1 MDLSYRKSAF
11 VLRAVWLRLATVCT
25 VIGTIGRDARLQPGA
40 AGGGLLPPERGGGS
54 GGRGPKSTF
63 RVLENSAPHL
73 LDVDGESGLLY
84 TKQRIDREALC
95 QRSAKCQLSLEVFA
109 NDQEICMIKV
119 EIQDLND
126 NAPAFPSDQVDMD
139 ISENAAPGTRFP
151 LTSAHDPDAGD
162 NGLRTYLLT
171 RDDYGLF
178 SLDVKSRGD
187 GTKFPELVIQK
198 PLDREEQSHHTL
210 VLTALDG
217 GDPPRSGTVQINVRL
232 IDSNDNSPVFEAA
245 SYVVELPEN
254 APLGTAVIDL
264 NATDADEGTNGE
276 VLYSFS
282 GYAPE
287 RVRDLFSIDP
297 QSGLIRVKGNLD
309 YEESGLI
316 EIDVQAR
323 DLGPNPIPAHCKV
336 TVRLIDRNDNAPTIG
351 FVSVRQGALSEAAP
365 PGTVIALVR
374 VTDRDSGKNG
384 QLQCRVLGGG
394 GGPGAIPF
402 ALEENY
408 DNFYTVV
415 TDRPLDREAQ
425 DEYNVTIVARDGGS
439 PPLNST
445 KSFSVR
451 ILDEND
457 NPPRFSKS
465 LYVLQVPEN
474 NIPGE
479 YLGSVLAQDPDL
491 GQNGT
496 VSYSILPGHVGDVSI
511 YTYVS
516 VNPTNGAIYALR
528 SFNYEQTKHFEF
540 RVLAKDSGSPH
551 RESNATVRVTVLDVN
566 DNAPLIVLPAL
577 INDTAELQVPRNAG
591 VGYPV
596 GTVRA
601 LDSDFGESGR
611 LTYEIVEG
619 NEEHLF
625 EMDPTSGEIRTLHPY
640 WEELSP
646 VAELVVKVSDH
657 GKPSLS
663 AVAKLIVRALAG
675 PLPEAGEPQVN
686 GEQHRRPHWDLSLP
700 LIVTLSTVSIILL
713 AAMITIAVKCKREN
727 KEIRTYNCRI
737 AEYSHPQLGG
747 GGGSGGG
754 GGGSGSG
761 GGKGKKK
768 KISKNDIML
777 VPSEGEDSRG
787 PLNVMNVVSS
797 PSLATSP
804 MYFDYQTRLPLSS
817 PRSEVMYLKPASNN
831 LTVPQG
837 HVGCHTSF
845 TGQGTNASEAPPS
858 RMSIIQTDNF
868 PAEPN
873 YMGSRQQFV
882 QSSSTFK
889 DPERASLRDSGHGD
903 SDQADSDQDTNKGS
917 CCDMS
922 VREALKMK
930 TTSTK
935 SQPLE
940 QAFPTLLSF
949 AILTLHTITSRLQ
962 SVELLLP
969 EQQGRGQRPIVGICG
984 PARCEEGKFSEQEEC
999 VNCTD
1004 ECRVLG
1010 HSDRCWM
1017 PQFPAASQAENAD
1030 YRTNLFVPTV
1040 EANVETETY
1049 ETVNPTGKKT
1059 FCTFGKDKREHT
1071 ILIANVKPYLKAK
1084 RALSPLLQEVPSAS
1098 SSPTKTCIEPCTS
1111 TKGPLDGC
1119 EVKSGALAEP
1129 SSQYLPTDS
1138 QYLSPSKQSKDAPPF
1153 IASDQMARAFAD
1165 VHSRVSRD
1173 SSEMDSVLEQLDR
1186 STRDLGRES
1195 VDAEE
1200 VVREIDKLLQDC
1212 RGSDPVAV
1220 RK

>member
-1 MDLSYRKSAF
+1 MYLSICCCFLLWAPALTLKNLNYSVPEEQGAG
-11 VLRAVWLRLATVCT
+11 T
-25 VIGTIGRDARLQPGA
+25 VIGNIGKDARLQPG
-40 AGGGLLPPERGGGS
+40 LPPAERGGGGGG
-54 GGRGPKSTF
+54 GGRSKSGSY

-73 LDVDGESGLLY
+73 LDVDADSGLLY
-84 TKQRIDREALC
+84 TKQRIDRESLC
-95 QRSAKCQLSLEVFA
+95 RHNAKCQLSLEVFA
-109 NDQEICMIKV
+109 NDKEICMIKV
-119 EIQDLND
+119 EIQDIND
-126 NAPAFPSDQVDMD
+126 NAPSFPSDQIEMD

-151 LTSAHDPDAGD
+151 LTSAHDPDAGE

-171 RDDYGLF
+171 RDDHGLF
-178 SLDVKSRGD
+178 ALDVKSRGD

-198 PLDREEQSHHTL
+198 ALDREQQNHHTL

-217 GDPPRSGTVQINVRL
+217 GEPPRSATVQINVKV
-232 IDSNDNSPVFEAA
+232 IDSNDNSPVFEAP
-245 SYVVELPEN
+245 SYLVELPEN
-254 APLGTAVIDL
+254 APLGTVVIDL
-264 NATDADEGTNGE
+264 NATDADEGPNGE
-276 VLYSFS
+276 VIYSFS
-282 GYAPE
+282 SYVPD
-287 RVRDLFSIDP
+287 RVRELFSIDP
-297 QSGLIRVKGNLD
+297 KTGLIRVKGNLD
-309 YEESGLI
+309 YEENGML

-323 DLGPNPIPAHCKV
+323 DMGPNPIPAHCKV
-336 TVRLIDRNDNAPTIG
+336 TVKLIDRNDNAPSIG

-394 GGPGAIPF
+394 GAGGGGLGGPGGSVPF
-402 ALEENY
+402 KLEENY

-415 TDRPLDREAQ
+415 TDRPLDRETQ

-445 KSFSVR
+445 KSFAVK

-457 NPPRFSKS
+457 NPPRFTKG
-465 LYVLQVPEN
+465 LYVLQVHEN

-496 VSYSILPGHVGDVSI
+496 VSYSILPSHIGDVSI

-528 SFNYEQTKHFEF
+528 SFNYEQTKAFEF
-540 RVLAKDSGSPH
+540 KVLAKDSGAPAH
-551 RESNATVRVTVLDVN
+551 LESNATVRVTVLDVN
-566 DNAPLIVLPAL
+566 DNAPVIVLPTL
-577 INDTAELQVPRNAG
+577 QNDTAELQVPRNAG
-591 VGYPV
+591 LGYLV
-596 GTVRA
+596 STVRA

-611 LTYEIVEG
+611 LTYEIVDG
-619 NEEHLF
+619 NDDHLF
-625 EMDPTSGEIRTLHPY
+625 EIDPSSGEIRTLHPF
-640 WEELSP
+640 WEDVTP
-646 VAELVVKVSDH
+646 VVELVVKVTDH
-657 GKPSLS
+657 GKPTLS
-663 AVAKLIVRALAG
+663 AVAKLIIRSVSG
-675 PLPEAGEPQVN
+675 SLPEGVPRVN
-686 GEQHRRPHWDLSLP
+686 GEQHHWDMSLP
-700 LIVTLSTVSIILL
+700 LIVTLSTISIILL

-747 GGGSGGG
+747 G
-754 GGGSGSG
+754 
-761 GGKGKKK
+761 KGKKK
-768 KISKNDIML
+768 KINKNDIML
-777 VPSEGEDSRG
+777 VQSEVEERNAM
-787 PLNVMNVVSS
+787 NVMNVVSS

-837 HVGCHTSF
+837 HAGCHTSF
-845 TGQGTNASEAPPS
+845 TGQGTNASETPAT

-882 QSSSTFK
+882 QSSTFK

-962 SVELLLP
+962 SVDLLP
-969 EQQGRGQRPIVGICG
+969 PEP
-984 PARCEEGKFSEQEEC
+984 EEC

-1017 PQFPAASQAENAD
+1017 PQFPATNQAENAD

-1098 SSPTKTCIEPCTS
+1098 SSPTKAGIEPCTA
-1111 TKGPLDGC
+1111 TKGSLDGC
-1119 EVKSGALAEP
+1119 EAKPGALAEA
-1129 SSQYLPTDS
+1129 SGQYLPTDS
-1138 QYLSPSKQSKDAPPF
+1138 QYLSPSKQPRDPPF
-1153 IASDQMARAFAD
+1153 LASEQMARVFAD
-1165 VHSRVSRD
+1165 VHSRASRD
-1173 SSEMDSVLEQLDR
+1173 SSEMGAVLEHLDHPN
-1186 STRDLGRES
+1186 RDLGRES

-1212 RGSDPVAV
+1212 RGNDPVAV

>member
-1 MDLSYRKSAF
+1 MYLSICCFFFCWAPALSLKNLNYSVPEEQGAG
-11 VLRAVWLRLATVCT
+11 T
-25 VIGTIGRDARLQPGA
+25 VIGNIGRDARLAAGA
-40 AGGGLLPPERGGGS
+40 AGGGMLPPERGVPGGGPG

-95 QRSAKCQLSLEVFA
+95 RRSAKCQLSLEVFA

-126 NAPAFPSDQVDMD
+126 NAPSFPSDQVDMD

-232 IDSNDNSPVFEAA
+232 IDSNDNSPIFEAA

-394 GGPGAIPF
+394 GGPGAVPF
-402 ALEENY
+402 TLEENY

-425 DEYNVTIVARDGGS
+425 DEYNVTIVARDGGN

-457 NPPRFSKS
+457 NPPRFSKN

-737 AEYSHPQLGG
+737 AD
-747 GGGSGGG
+747 
-754 GGGSGSG
+754 GSG

-940 QAFPTLLSF
+940 Q
-949 AILTLHTITSRLQ
+949 
-962 SVELLLP
+962 
-969 EQQGRGQRPIVGICG
+969 
-984 PARCEEGKFSEQEEC
+984 EQEEC

-1129 SSQYLPTDS
+1129 NSQYLSTDS
-1138 QYLSPSKQSKDAPPF
+1138 QYLSPSKQSKDASF

-1186 STRDLGRES
+1186 SARDLGRES

-1212 RGSDPVAV
+1212 RGSDPVAI

>member
-1 MDLSYRKSAF
+1 MYLFICCFFLCWAPALTLKNLNYSVPEEQGAG
-11 VLRAVWLRLATVCT
+11 T
-25 VIGTIGRDARLQPGA
+25 VIGNIGRDARLAAGA
-40 AGGGLLPPERGGGS
+40 AGGGLQPAERS
-54 GGRGPKSTF
+54 GPGRGSKSTF

-95 QRSAKCQLSLEVFA
+95 RRSTKCQLSLEVFA

-126 NAPAFPSDQVDMD
+126 NAPTFPSDQVDMD

-282 GYAPE
+282 SYAPD

-394 GGPGAIPF
+394 GGPGAVPF
-402 ALEENY
+402 TLEENY

-425 DEYNVTIVARDGGS
+425 DEYNVTIVARDGGN

-457 NPPRFSKS
+457 NPPRFSKN

-566 DNAPLIVLPAL
+566 DNAPLIVLPTL

-940 QAFPTLLSF
+940 Q
-949 AILTLHTITSRLQ
+949 
-962 SVELLLP
+962 
-969 EQQGRGQRPIVGICG
+969 
-984 PARCEEGKFSEQEEC
+984 EQEEC

-1129 SSQYLPTDS
+1129 NSQYLSTDS
-1138 QYLSPSKQSKDAPPF
+1138 QYLSPSKQSKDAPF
-1153 IASDQMARAFAD
+1153 ITSDQMARAFAD

-1186 STRDLGRES
+1186 SARDLGRES

-1212 RGSDPVAV
+1212 RGNDPVAI

>member
-1 MDLSYRKSAF
+1 MYLSICCFFLCWAPALSLKNLNYSVPEEQGAG
-11 VLRAVWLRLATVCT
+11 T
-25 VIGTIGRDARLQPGA
+25 VIGNIGRDARLAAGA
-40 AGGGLLPPERGGGS
+40 AGGGVLPAERGG

-95 QRSAKCQLSLEVFA
+95 RRSAKCQLSLEVFA

-232 IDSNDNSPVFEAA
+232 IDSNDNSPIFEAA

-394 GGPGAIPF
+394 GGPGAVPF
-402 ALEENY
+402 TLEENY

-425 DEYNVTIVARDGGS
+425 DEYNVTIVARDGGNPS
-439 PPLNST
+439 LNST

-457 NPPRFSKS
+457 NPPRFSKN

-747 GGGSGGG
+747 G
-754 GGGSGSG
+754 
-761 GGKGKKK
+761 KGKKK

-940 QAFPTLLSF
+940 Q
-949 AILTLHTITSRLQ
+949 
-962 SVELLLP
+962 
-969 EQQGRGQRPIVGICG
+969 
-984 PARCEEGKFSEQEEC
+984 EQEEC

-1129 SSQYLPTDS
+1129 SSQYLSTDS
-1138 QYLSPSKQSKDAPPF
+1138 QYLSPSKQSKDTPF

-1186 STRDLGRES
+1186 SARDLGRES

-1212 RGSDPVAV
+1212 RGSDPVAI

>member
-1 MDLSYRKSAF
+1 MYLSICCCFLLWAPALTLKNLNYSVPEEQGAG
-11 VLRAVWLRLATVCT
+11 T
-25 VIGTIGRDARLQPGA
+25 VIGNIGKDARLQPG
-40 AGGGLLPPERGGGS
+40 LPPAERGSGS
-54 GGRGPKSTF
+54 GRSKSGSY

-73 LDVDGESGLLY
+73 LDVDADSGLLY
-84 TKQRIDREALC
+84 TKQRIDRESLC
-95 QRSAKCQLSLEVFA
+95 RHNAKCQLSLEVFA
-109 NDQEICMIKV
+109 NDKEICMIKV
-119 EIQDLND
+119 EIQDIND
-126 NAPAFPSDQVDMD
+126 NAPSFPSDQIEMD

-151 LTSAHDPDAGD
+151 LTSAHDPDAGE

-171 RDDYGLF
+171 RDDHGLF
-178 SLDVKSRGD
+178 ALDVKSRGD

-198 PLDREEQSHHTL
+198 ALDRELQNHHTL

-217 GDPPRSGTVQINVRL
+217 GEPPRSATVQINVKV
-232 IDSNDNSPVFEAA
+232 IDSNDNSPVFEAP
-245 SYVVELPEN
+245 SYLVELPEN
-254 APLGTAVIDL
+254 APLGTVVIDL
-264 NATDADEGTNGE
+264 NATDADEGPNGE

-282 GYAPE
+282 SYVPD
-287 RVRDLFSIDP
+287 RVRELFSIDP
-297 QSGLIRVKGNLD
+297 KTGLIRVKGNLD
-309 YEESGLI
+309 YEENGML

-336 TVRLIDRNDNAPTIG
+336 TVKLIDRNDNAPSIG

-394 GGPGAIPF
+394 GTGGGGGLGGPGSVPF
-402 ALEENY
+402 KLEENY

-415 TDRPLDREAQ
+415 TDRPLDRETQ

-445 KSFSVR
+445 KSFAVK

-457 NPPRFSKS
+457 NPPRFTKG
-465 LYVLQVPEN
+465 LYVLQVHEN

-496 VSYSILPGHVGDVSI
+496 VSYSILPSHIGDVSI

-528 SFNYEQTKHFEF
+528 SFNYEQTKAFEF
-540 RVLAKDSGSPH
+540 KVLAKDSGAPAH
-551 RESNATVRVTVLDVN
+551 LESNATVRVTVLDVN
-566 DNAPLIVLPAL
+566 DNAPVIVLPTL
-577 INDTAELQVPRNAG
+577 QNDTAELQVPRNAG
-591 VGYPV
+591 LGYLV
-596 GTVRA
+596 STVRA

-611 LTYEIVEG
+611 LTYEIVDG
-619 NEEHLF
+619 NDDHLF
-625 EMDPTSGEIRTLHPY
+625 EIDPSSGEIRTLHPF
-640 WEELSP
+640 WEDVTP
-646 VAELVVKVSDH
+646 VVELVVKVTDH
-657 GKPSLS
+657 GKPTLS
-663 AVAKLIVRALAG
+663 AVAKLIIRSVSG
-675 PLPEAGEPQVN
+675 SLPEGVPRVN
-686 GEQHRRPHWDLSLP
+686 GEQHHWDMSLP
-700 LIVTLSTVSIILL
+700 LIVTLSTISIILL

-747 GGGSGGG
+747 G
-754 GGGSGSG
+754 
-761 GGKGKKK
+761 KGKKK
-768 KISKNDIML
+768 KINKNDIML
-777 VPSEGEDSRG
+777 VQSEVEERNAM
-787 PLNVMNVVSS
+787 NVMNV
-797 PSLATSP
+797 
-804 MYFDYQTRLPLSS
+804 
-817 PRSEVMYLKPASNN
+817 
-831 LTVPQG
+831 G
-837 HVGCHTSF
+837 HAGCHSSF
-845 TGQGTNASEAPPS
+845 TGQGTNSSETPAT

-882 QSSSTFK
+882 QSSTFK

-940 QAFPTLLSF
+940 QEP
-949 AILTLHTITSRLQ
+949 
-962 SVELLLP
+962 
-969 EQQGRGQRPIVGICG
+969 
-984 PARCEEGKFSEQEEC
+984 EEC
-999 VNCTD
+999 INCTD

-1017 PQFPAASQAENAD
+1017 PQFPAANQAENAD

-1098 SSPTKTCIEPCTS
+1098 SSPTKACIEPCAS
-1111 TKGPLDGC
+1111 TKGSLDGC
-1119 EVKSGALAEP
+1119 EAKAGALAEA
-1129 SSQYLPTDS
+1129 SSSYLPTDS
-1138 QYLSPSKQSKDAPPF
+1138 QYPSPSKQPRDPSF
-1153 IASDQMARAFAD
+1153 MASEQMARVFAD
-1165 VHSRVSRD
+1165 VHSRASRD
-1173 SSEMDSVLEQLDR
+1173 SSEMGAVLEQLDHPN
-1186 STRDLGRES
+1186 RDLGRES

-1212 RGSDPVAV
+1212 RGNDPVAV

>member
-1 MDLSYRKSAF
+1 MYLS
-11 VLRAVWLRLATVCT
+11 VCCFFLCWAPALTLKNLNYSVPEEQGAGT
-25 VIGTIGRDARLQPGA
+25 VIGNIGRDARLAAGA
-40 AGGGLLPPERGGGS
+40 AGGGLLPAERGGP
-54 GGRGPKSTF
+54 GRGPKSTF

-95 QRSAKCQLSLEVFA
+95 RRSTKCQLSLEVFA

-126 NAPAFPSDQVDMD
+126 NAPTFPSDQVDMD

-151 LTSAHDPDAGD
+151 LTSAHDPDSGD

-282 GYAPE
+282 GYAPD

-394 GGPGAIPF
+394 GGPGAVPF
-402 ALEENY
+402 TLEENY

-425 DEYNVTIVARDGGS
+425 DEYNVTIVARDGGN

-457 NPPRFSKS
+457 NPPRFSKN

-858 RMSIIQTDNF
+858 RMSIIQNSK
-868 PAEPN
+868 AEA
-873 YMGSRQQFV
+873 
-882 QSSSTFK
+882 K
-889 DPERASLRDSGHGD
+889 DPLLGSVDQPVVRMENFQLRH
-903 SDQADSDQDTNKGS
+903 Q
-917 CCDMS
+917 MS
-922 VREALKMK
+922 K
-930 TTSTK
+930 
-935 SQPLE
+935 
-940 QAFPTLLSF
+940 
-949 AILTLHTITSRLQ
+949 
-962 SVELLLP
+962 
-969 EQQGRGQRPIVGICG
+969 
-984 PARCEEGKFSEQEEC
+984 QEEC

-1129 SSQYLPTDS
+1129 NSQYLSTDS
-1138 QYLSPSKQSKDAPPF
+1138 QYLSPSKQSKDAPF
-1153 IASDQMARAFAD
+1153 ITSDQMARAFAD

-1186 STRDLGRES
+1186 SARDLGRES

-1212 RGSDPVAV
+1212 RGNDPVAI

>member
-1 MDLSYRKSAF
+1 MYLSICCFFFCWAPALTLKNLNYSVPEEQGAG
-11 VLRAVWLRLATVCT
+11 T
-25 VIGTIGRDARLQPGA
+25 VIGNIGRDARLQAG
-40 AGGGLLPPERGGGS
+40 AGGPPPPAERGGG
-54 GGRGPKSTF
+54 RGAKSTF

-95 QRSAKCQLSLEVFA
+95 RRSAKCQLSLEVFA

-119 EIQDLND
+119 EVQDLND

-217 GDPPRSGTVQINVRL
+217 GDPPRSGTVQLNVRL

-297 QSGLIRVKGNLD
+297 QSGLIRVKSNLD
-309 YEESGLI
+309 YEESGLV

-336 TVRLIDRNDNAPTIG
+336 TVRLIDRNDNAPAIG

-394 GGPGAIPF
+394 GAGAVPF

-425 DEYNVTIVARDGGS
+425 DEYNVTILARDGGS

-596 GTVRA
+596 GTVHA

-737 AEYSHPQLGG
+737 AEYSGG
-747 GGGSGGG
+747 
-754 GGGSGSG
+754 G

-940 QAFPTLLSF
+940 Q
-949 AILTLHTITSRLQ
+949 
-962 SVELLLP
+962 
-969 EQQGRGQRPIVGICG
+969 
-984 PARCEEGKFSEQEEC
+984 EQEEC

-1017 PQFPAASQAENAD
+1017 PQFPTTDQAENAD

-1129 SSQYLPTDS
+1129 SSQFLSTDS
-1138 QYLSPSKQSKDAPPF
+1138 QYLSPSKQSRDAPF
-1153 IASDQMARAFAD
+1153 IASDQMARVFAD

-1186 STRDLGRES
+1186 SNRDLGRES

>member
-1 MDLSYRKSAF
+1 MYLSICCFFFCWAPALSLKNLNYSVPEEQGAG
-11 VLRAVWLRLATVCT
+11 T
-25 VIGTIGRDARLQPGA
+25 VIGNIGRDARLA
-40 AGGGLLPPERGGGS
+40 AGGAPGGGMLPAERGVPGGGPG

-95 QRSAKCQLSLEVFA
+95 RRSAKCQLSLEVFA

-126 NAPAFPSDQVDMD
+126 NAPSFPSDQVDMD

-232 IDSNDNSPVFEAA
+232 IDSNDNSPIFEAA

-394 GGPGAIPF
+394 GGPGAVPF
-402 ALEENY
+402 TLEENY

-415 TDRPLDREAQ
+415 TDRPLDRETQ
-425 DEYNVTIVARDGGS
+425 DEYNVTIVARDGGN

-457 NPPRFSKS
+457 NPPRFSKN

-737 AEYSHPQLGG
+737 AD
-747 GGGSGGG
+747 
-754 GGGSGSG
+754 GSG

-940 QAFPTLLSF
+940 Q
-949 AILTLHTITSRLQ
+949 
-962 SVELLLP
+962 
-969 EQQGRGQRPIVGICG
+969 
-984 PARCEEGKFSEQEEC
+984 EQEEC

-1129 SSQYLPTDS
+1129 SSQYLSTDS
-1138 QYLSPSKQSKDAPPF
+1138 QYLSPSKQSKDSSF

-1186 STRDLGRES
+1186 SARDLGRES

-1212 RGSDPVAV
+1212 RGSDPVAI

>member
-1 MDLSYRKSAF
+1 MYLSICCCFLLWAPALTLKNLNYSVPEEQGAG
-11 VLRAVWLRLATVCT
+11 T
-25 VIGTIGRDARLQPGA
+25 VIGNIGRDARLQSG
-40 AGGGLLPPERGGGS
+40 LPPAERGGGGRSKS
-54 GGRGPKSTF
+54 GSY

-73 LDVDGESGLLY
+73 LDVDADSGLLY
-84 TKQRIDREALC
+84 TKQRIDRESLC
-95 QRSAKCQLSLEVFA
+95 RHNAKCQLSLEVFA
-109 NDQEICMIKV
+109 NDKEICMIKV
-119 EIQDLND
+119 EIQDIND
-126 NAPAFPSDQVDMD
+126 NAPSFSSDQIEMD

-151 LTSAHDPDAGD
+151 LTSAHDPDAGE

-171 RDDYGLF
+171 RDDHGLF
-178 SLDVKSRGD
+178 GLDVKSRGD

-198 PLDREEQSHHTL
+198 ALDREQQTHHTL

-217 GDPPRSGTVQINVRL
+217 GEPPRSATIQINVKV
-232 IDSNDNSPVFEAA
+232 IDSNDNSPVFEAP
-245 SYVVELPEN
+245 SYLVELPEN
-254 APLGTAVIDL
+254 APLGTVVIDL
-264 NATDADEGTNGE
+264 NATDADEGPNGE

-282 GYAPE
+282 SYVPD
-287 RVRDLFSIDP
+287 RVRELFSIDP
-297 QSGLIRVKGNLD
+297 KTGLIRVKGNLD
-309 YEESGLI
+309 YEENGML

-336 TVRLIDRNDNAPTIG
+336 TVKLIDRNDNAPSIG

-394 GGPGAIPF
+394 GTGGGGGLGGPGGSVPF
-402 ALEENY
+402 KLEENY

-415 TDRPLDREAQ
+415 TDRPLDRETQ

-445 KSFSVR
+445 KSFAVK

-457 NPPRFSKS
+457 NPPRFTKG
-465 LYVLQVPEN
+465 LYVLQVHEN

-496 VSYSILPGHVGDVSI
+496 VSYSILPSHIGDVSI

-528 SFNYEQTKHFEF
+528 SFNFEQTKAFEF
-540 RVLAKDSGSPH
+540 KVLAKDSGAPAH
-551 RESNATVRVTVLDVN
+551 LESNATVRVTVLDVN
-566 DNAPLIVLPAL
+566 DNAPVIVLPTL
-577 INDTAELQVPRNAG
+577 QNDTAELQVPRNAG
-591 VGYPV
+591 LGYLV
-596 GTVRA
+596 STVRA

-611 LTYEIVEG
+611 LTYEIVDG
-619 NEEHLF
+619 NDDHLF
-625 EMDPTSGEIRTLHPY
+625 EIDPSSGEIRTLHPF
-640 WEELSP
+640 WEDVTP
-646 VAELVVKVSDH
+646 VVELVVKVTDH
-657 GKPSLS
+657 GKPTLS
-663 AVAKLIVRALAG
+663 AVAKLIIRSVSG
-675 PLPEAGEPQVN
+675 SLPEGVPRVN
-686 GEQHRRPHWDLSLP
+686 GEQHHWDMSLP
-700 LIVTLSTVSIILL
+700 LIVTLSTISIILL

-747 GGGSGGG
+747 G
-754 GGGSGSG
+754 
-761 GGKGKKK
+761 KGKKK
-768 KISKNDIML
+768 KINKNDIML
-777 VPSEGEDSRG
+777 VQSEVEERNAM
-787 PLNVMNVVSS
+787 NVMNVVSS

-837 HVGCHTSF
+837 HAGCHTSF
-845 TGQGTNASEAPPS
+845 TGQGNNASETPAT

-882 QSSSTFK
+882 QSSTFK

-962 SVELLLP
+962 SVDLLP
-969 EQQGRGQRPIVGICG
+969 PEP
-984 PARCEEGKFSEQEEC
+984 EEC

-1017 PQFPAASQAENAD
+1017 PQFPAANQAENAD

-1098 SSPTKTCIEPCTS
+1098 SSPTKACIEPCTS
-1111 TKGPLDGC
+1111 TKGSLDSC
-1119 EVKSGALAEP
+1119 EAKPGALAEA

-1138 QYLSPSKQSKDAPPF
+1138 QYLSPSKQPRDPPF
-1153 IASDQMARAFAD
+1153 MASDQMARVFAD
-1165 VHSRVSRD
+1165 VHSRASRD
-1173 SSEMDSVLEQLDR
+1173 SSEMGAVLEQLDHPN
-1186 STRDLGRES
+1186 RDLGRES

-1212 RGSDPVAV
+1212 RGNDPVAV

>member
-1 MDLSYRKSAF
+1 MYLTICCFFLCWAPALTLKNLNYSVPEEQGAG
-11 VLRAVWLRLATVCT
+11 T
-25 VIGTIGRDARLQPGA
+25 VIGNIGRDARLA
-40 AGGGLLPPERGGGS
+40 AGATG
-54 GGRGPKSTF
+54 
-63 RVLENSAPHL
+63 APHL

-95 QRSAKCQLSLEVFA
+95 RRSTKCQLSLEVFA
-109 NDQEICMIKV
+109 NDQEICMIK
-119 EIQDLND
+119 
-126 NAPAFPSDQVDMD
+126 VDMD

-178 SLDVKSRGD
+178 SLDVKSR
-187 GTKFPELVIQK
+187 
-198 PLDREEQSHHTL
+198 
-210 VLTALDG
+210 ALD
-217 GDPPRSGTVQINVRL
+217 
-232 IDSNDNSPVFEAA
+232 A

-276 VLYSFS
+276 
-282 GYAPE
+282 
-287 RVRDLFSIDP
+287 
-297 QSGLIRVKGNLD
+297 SGLIRVKGNLD

-323 DLGPNPIPAHCKV
+323 DLGPNPIPAHCK
-336 TVRLIDRNDNAPTIG
+336 
-351 FVSVRQGALSEAAP
+351 GALS
-365 PGTVIALVR
+365 
-374 VTDRDSGKNG
+374 KNG

-394 GGPGAIPF
+394 GGPGAVPF
-402 ALEENY
+402 TLEENY

-425 DEYNVTIVARDGGS
+425 DEYN
-439 PPLNST
+439 
-445 KSFSVR
+445 
-451 ILDEND
+451 
-457 NPPRFSKS
+457 
-465 LYVLQVPEN
+465 VPEN

-496 VSYSILPGHVGDVSI
+496 VSYSILPGHVGD
-511 YTYVS
+511 
-516 VNPTNGAIYALR
+516 
-528 SFNYEQTKHFEF
+528 TKHFEF

-551 RESNATVRVTVLDVN
+551 RESNAT
-566 DNAPLIVLPAL
+566 
-577 INDTAELQVPRNAG
+577 VPRNAG

-940 QAFPTLLSF
+940 QVFHYKNENMMCGQEARGKMY
-949 AILTLHTITSRLQ
+949 ILVDPYHIMILDVTMEELMVGFVLQ
-962 SVELLLP
+962 ISV
-969 EQQGRGQRPIVGICG
+969 
-984 PARCEEGKFSEQEEC
+984 
-999 VNCTD
+999 
-1004 ECRVLG
+1004 
-1010 HSDRCWM
+1010 
-1017 PQFPAASQAENAD
+1017 
-1030 YRTNLFVPTV
+1030 YR
-1040 EANVETETY
+1040 
-1049 ETVNPTGKKT
+1049 
-1059 FCTFGKDKREHT
+1059 
-1071 ILIANVKPYLKAK
+1071 
-1084 RALSPLLQEVPSAS
+1084 
-1098 SSPTKTCIEPCTS
+1098 
-1111 TKGPLDGC
+1111 
-1119 EVKSGALAEP
+1119 
-1129 SSQYLPTDS
+1129 
-1138 QYLSPSKQSKDAPPF
+1138 
-1153 IASDQMARAFAD
+1153 
-1165 VHSRVSRD
+1165 
-1173 SSEMDSVLEQLDR
+1173 
-1186 STRDLGRES
+1186 
-1195 VDAEE
+1195 
-1200 VVREIDKLLQDC
+1200 
-1212 RGSDPVAV
+1212 
-1220 RK
+1220 

>member
-1 MDLSYRKSAF
+1 MYLSICCFFFCWAPALSLKNLNYSVPEEQGAG
-11 VLRAVWLRLATVCT
+11 T
-25 VIGTIGRDARLQPGA
+25 VIGNIGRDARLAAGA
-40 AGGGLLPPERGGGS
+40 AGGGMLPPERGVPGGGPG

-95 QRSAKCQLSLEVFA
+95 RRSAKCQLSLEVFA

-126 NAPAFPSDQVDMD
+126 NAPSFPSDQVDMD

-232 IDSNDNSPVFEAA
+232 IDSNDNSPIFEAA

-394 GGPGAIPF
+394 GGPGAVPF
-402 ALEENY
+402 TLEENY

-425 DEYNVTIVARDGGS
+425 DEYNVTIVARDGGN

-457 NPPRFSKS
+457 NPPHFSKN

-737 AEYSHPQLGG
+737 AD
-747 GGGSGGG
+747 
-754 GGGSGSG
+754 GSG

-940 QAFPTLLSF
+940 Q
-949 AILTLHTITSRLQ
+949 
-962 SVELLLP
+962 
-969 EQQGRGQRPIVGICG
+969 
-984 PARCEEGKFSEQEEC
+984 EQEEC

-1129 SSQYLPTDS
+1129 SSQYLSTDS
-1138 QYLSPSKQSKDAPPF
+1138 QYLSPSKQSKDASF

-1212 RGSDPVAV
+1212 RGSDPVAI

>member
-1 MDLSYRKSAF
+1 MYLSICCFFLCWAPALSLKNLNYSVPEEQGAG
-11 VLRAVWLRLATVCT
+11 T
-25 VIGTIGRDARLQPGA
+25 VIGNIGRDARLA
-40 AGGGLLPPERGGGS
+40 AGTTGGGMLPAERGGPGGS
-54 GGRGPKSTF
+54 RGPKSTF

-95 QRSAKCQLSLEVFA
+95 RRSSKCQLSLEVFA

-402 ALEENY
+402 TLEENY

-425 DEYNVTIVARDGGS
+425 DEYNVTIVARDGGN

-457 NPPRFSKS
+457 NPPRFSKN

-935 SQPLE
+935 SQPIE
-940 QAFPTLLSF
+940 Q
-949 AILTLHTITSRLQ
+949 
-962 SVELLLP
+962 
-969 EQQGRGQRPIVGICG
+969 
-984 PARCEEGKFSEQEEC
+984 EQEEC

-1129 SSQYLPTDS
+1129 NSQYLSTDS
-1138 QYLSPSKQSKDAPPF
+1138 QYLSPSKQSKDAPF
-1153 IASDQMARAFAD
+1153 ITSDQMARAFAD

-1186 STRDLGRES
+1186 SARDLGRES

-1212 RGSDPVAV
+1212 RGSDPVTV